1 MVEQGDILRVN
12 GINNSVLVVSK
23 NAINES
29 GCVMVCPI
37 MSGEASAT
45 LSYPIDTDRYVLCDN
60 LRRLDIEPRGF
71 SYDGR
76 VSMAQLINL
85 LDRVQSIFDYY

>member
-1 MVEQGDILRVN
+1 MVEQGDILKVN
-12 GINNSVLVVSK
+12 GIKNSVLVVSK

-29 GCVMVCPI
+29 GCVIVCPI
-37 MSGEASAT
+37 VSGVAHST
-45 LSYPIDTDRYVLCDN
+45 LAYPIDADRYVLCDN
-60 LRRLDIEPRGF
+60 PRRLDIESRGY

-76 VSMAQLINL
+76 VSMAQLINI

>member
-1 MVEQGDILRVN
+1 MVEQGDILKVN
-12 GINNSVLVVSK
+12 GIKNSVLVVSK
-23 NAINES
+23 NAINKS
-29 GCVMVCPI
+29 GCVIVCPI
-37 MSGEASAT
+37 LAGSAPAT

-60 LRRLDIEPRGF
+60 FRQLDIESRGF

-76 VSMAQLINL
+76 VSMAHLINI